1 MEGNGPVVDGAGVEA
16 LAAVARVMGP
26 VSAGGH
32 VVCLAGAGHLG
43 EDVSI
48 GGQVGNIASAGHL
61 GGSGIGCFAG
71 GSNCGAVA
79 VSGDGK
85 GVVGT
90 VLQFVT
96 HLQINETST
105 SQTCVL

>member
-43 EDVSI
+43 
-48 GGQVGNIASAGHL
+48 
-61 GGSGIGCFAG
+61 GSGIGRFAG